1 MTSRN
6 NIDVALVYDFDG
18 TLSPGNMQ
26 EFGFVQAIGKD
37 PAQFWER
44 VAKMSREND
53 ASGILCYMY
62 LMLQEAVANG
72 ISLRRESFQRF
83 GSKIELFKGVREWFP
98 SINEYGKS
106 IGLNIKHYINS
117 SGLREM
123 IEGTP
128 IAKEFENI
136 YACSFLYNVD
146 GIAFW
151 PAVAVDYTTKTQF
164 LFKINKGIR
173 EVSDNKRINEFVA
186 KEDRPIPF
194 ERMIYF
200 GDGETDVPS
209 MSVVKS
215 QGGHAIAIYGDP
227 KKKATAQKLI
237 NENRVDYMCMAN
249 YSEGEEI
256 HTTVMH
262 ILDKIRSDYDSR
274 QLQDSFSFSQLQKI
288 KGRINVK
295 KTTFVLWSK

>member
-1 MTSRN
+1 MLMTAN
-6 NIDVALVYDFDG
+6 KDIDVALVYDFDG

-26 EFGFVQAIGKD
+26 EFGFVQAVGKD
-37 PAQFWER
+37 PTQFWEK
-44 VAKMSREND
+44 VVGMATQND

-98 SINEYGKS
+98 TIHEYGRS

-151 PAVAVDYTTKTQF
+151 PAVSVDYTTKTQF

-173 EVSDNKRINEFVA
+173 EVSDNKRINEYVA
-186 KEDRPIPF
+186 KEDRPVPF

-215 QGGHAIAIYGDP
+215 QGGHAIAVYGDP

-237 NENRVDYMCMAN
+237 NENRVDFMCKAD
-249 YSEGEEI
+249 YSEDGEI
-256 HTTVMH
+256 HSTVKR
-262 ILDKIRSDYDSR
+262 ILDKIRADYDFR
-274 QLQDSFSFSQLQKI
+274 QLLDSHKCKQ
-288 KGRINVK
+288 
-295 KTTFVLWSK
+295 T

>member
-1 MTSRN
+1 MEAKEY
-6 NIDVALVYDFDG
+6 IDVALVYDFDG

-26 EFGFVQAIGKD
+26 EFGFVQAIGKG
-37 PAQFWER
+37 PTQFWEK
-44 VAKMSREND
+44 VVKMATEND

-72 ISLRRESFQRF
+72 ISLRRESFQQF
-83 GSKIELFKGVREWFP
+83 GSKTELFKGVCEWFP

-106 IGLNIKHYINS
+106 IGLNIKHFINS

-123 IEGTP
+123 IEGTS
-128 IAKEFENI
+128 IAHEFENI

-146 GIAFW
+146 GIAYW

-173 EVSDNKRINEFVA
+173 EVSDNKRINEYVA

-194 ERMIYF
+194 ERIIYF

-209 MSVVKS
+209 MSVVKG
-215 QGGHAIAIYGDP
+215 QGGHSIAVYGDNN
-227 KKKATAQKLI
+227 KQTTALQLLK
-237 NENRVDYMCMAN
+237 ENRVNYACKAD
-249 YSEGEEI
+249 YSEGKEMYNI
-256 HTTVMH
+256 VKQ
-262 ILDKIRSDYDSR
+262 ILDKICLR
-274 QLQDSFSFSQLQKI
+274 
-288 KGRINVK
+288 GA
-295 KTTFVLWSK
+295 